1 MLRGSRGRLAVCL
14 GGLVG
19 AVHAVSLVGEPVDP
33 SAQYPWGALSAGV
46 DGTLRV
52 VGPVTLGG
60 GVDLVLPL
68 VRHQFRVTGRQGV
81 DFQQESLT
89 VVGWAAVGVQIP

>member
-1 MLRGSRGRLAVCL
+1 
-14 GGLVG
+14 
-19 AVHAVSLVGEPVDP
+19 VGEPVDP
-33 SAQYPWGALSAGV
+33 GAHLWGALSAGV

-68 VRHQFRVTGRQGV
+68 VRHQFRVTGRQGA
-81 DFQQESLT
+81 DFQQEPWALL
-89 VVGWAAVGVQIP
+89 GWAAIGVQIP